1 MPSFRVS
8 ASPATHKENFEFN
21 LGPLFTPSTANFIC
35 PCNLNPQQNREGKIR
50 ETEKSLVV
58 KEQPNGK
65 ETDAC

>member
-35 PCNLNPQQNREGKIR
+35 PCNLNPQQNPK
-50 ETEKSLVV
+50 EKSV
-58 KEQPNGK
+58 KQKNLW
-65 ETDAC
+65 